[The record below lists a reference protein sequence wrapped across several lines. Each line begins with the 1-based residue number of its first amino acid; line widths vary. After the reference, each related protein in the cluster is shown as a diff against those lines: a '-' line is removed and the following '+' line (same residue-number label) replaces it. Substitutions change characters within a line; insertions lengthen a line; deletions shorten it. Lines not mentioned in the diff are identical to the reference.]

1 MFHKVLVPLD
11 GSWFAEAA
19 LPAAARIAKAAGGTL
34 DLVMVRQPVAALSG
48 LGDLLVASPDFDLE
62 LLARDQVYL
71 AETAAGV
78 SAQRRLPVGYRAVD
92 GTAGPEICEE
102 AARVGA
108 DLVVMATHGR
118 GGFRRFWLGGVADYV
133 IRHIGGPVLL
143 VHPGRTA
150 MLPEPPA
157 PRRIL
162 VALDL
167 SHASEAILEPA
178 IALAWTSGAA
188 LTLVHVAE
196 PTFTIPMPGMPGA
209 QPDMDLLETAREVG
223 QKRLKKLATRSRRL
237 GLEPDIRVV
246 IGVGAADALLN
257 LMEGDEF
264 DLVAMTTHGR
274 GGVRRLLLGSV
285 ADQVIRG
292 TTKPVLVLRPP
303 VLVS

>member
-34 DLVMVRQPVAALSG
+34 DLVMVRQPVPALSG
-48 LGDLLVASPDFDLE
+48 MGDLVVASPEFQREMLTQ
-62 LLARDQVYL
+62 DQVYL
-71 AETAAGV
+71 TETAAGV
-78 SAQRRLPVGYRAVD
+78 SAQRRLTVDYREVD
-92 GTAGPEICEE
+92 GMAGPEICEE

-118 GGFRRFWLGGVADYV
+118 GGLRRFWLGGVADYV
-133 IRHIGGPVLL
+133 VRHIGGPVLL

-178 IALAWTSGAA
+178 IALAWTSGAT
-188 LTLVHVAE
+188 LTLAHVAE
-196 PTFTIPMPGMPGA
+196 PTFSIPMSGMPGA
-209 QPDMDLLETAREVG
+209 QPDLNLLETARAVA
-223 QKRLKKLATRSRRL
+223 QKRLKKIAIRSRRL

-246 IGVGAADALLN
+246 VGSGAADALLN
-257 LMEGDEF
+257 LLDREEF

-303 VLVS
+303 TPVA

>member
-1 MFHKVLVPLD
+1 
-11 GSWFAEAA
+11 
-19 LPAAARIAKAAGGTL
+19 
-34 DLVMVRQPVAALSG
+34 
-48 LGDLLVASPDFDLE
+48 
-62 LLARDQVYL
+62 
-71 AETAAGV
+71 
-78 SAQRRLPVGYRAVD
+78 
-92 GTAGPEICEE
+92 
-102 AARVGA
+102 
-108 DLVVMATHGR
+108 
-118 GGFRRFWLGGVADYV
+118 
-133 IRHIGGPVLL
+133 
-143 VHPGRTA
+143 
-150 MLPEPPA
+150 MLPESPA

-188 LTLVHVAE
+188 LTLAHVAE

-209 QPDMDLLETAREVG
+209 QPDMNLLETAREVG
-223 QKRLKKLATRSRRL
+223 QKRLKKLATRCRRL

-303 VLVS
+303 AFVS